1 MPWVGLRVQPRG
13 EGDFGA
19 ERRSAVAWQSALGQ
33 NACGGEREGHRADF
47 GIHVL
52 SGVRHSRVAG
62 LRKSVRPLRYRWSAR
77 NVILSIITV
86 VGIPA
91 IFFVGMVPVDTHIE
105 MLAEDGGD

>member
-1 MPWVGLRVQPRG
+1 M
-13 EGDFGA
+13 
-19 ERRSAVAWQSALGQ
+19 SAKATGPISGYTYSPEYVTLVLLGY
-33 NACGGEREGHRADF
+33 E
-47 GIHVL
+47 
-52 SGVRHSRVAG
+52 
-62 LRKSVRPLRYRWSAR
+62 KSVRPLRYRWSAR